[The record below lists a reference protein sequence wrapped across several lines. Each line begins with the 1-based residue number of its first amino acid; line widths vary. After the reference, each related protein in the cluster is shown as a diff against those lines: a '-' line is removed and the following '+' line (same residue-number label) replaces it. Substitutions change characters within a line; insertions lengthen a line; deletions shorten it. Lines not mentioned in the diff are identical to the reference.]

1 MSLESL
7 VCGLLISIIY
17 LMDFLYFQWGLK
29 SRPCCEI
36 LYIRCTQVQ
45 IQSNY
50 QVQIQSN
57 LGTTDYTPISDKFY
71 FLQRIISVADE
82 YNLGL
87 DVRTAAYIV
96 SLEKIFGTYVDAGLT
111 F

>member
-1 MSLESL
+1 M
-7 VCGLLISIIY
+7 
-17 LMDFLYFQWGLK
+17 
-29 SRPCCEI
+29 
-36 LYIRCTQVQ
+36 
-45 IQSNY
+45 
-50 QVQIQSN
+50 
-57 LGTTDYTPISDKFY
+57 
-71 FLQRIISVADE
+71 SVAEE